1 MGKIRNWVNG
11 DVLVNAVTGQ
21 PFLFWKMEGGKI
33 FSHCGI
39 DSNGRFCMGSDDWTN
54 PKGCRL
60 ANELEKKMLAA
71 EMGKYR
77 LRWVPE
83 LGYMSILTNSETFT
97 EPLEHYGTFTQIVKC
112 MEECG
117 ELIRALGKH
126 LCNEGSY
133 ENVVEEL
140 ADVDI
145 MLSQMRYIFGH
156 TEVDRVRTQ
165 KLARLK
171 MRMEE
176 EGCGPTPALPSMG
189 GREERIRS
197 NRSRKERKEQ

>member
-1 MGKIRNWVNG
+1 MRDWENG
-11 DVLVNAVTGQ
+11 DVLVDELTRQ

-33 FSHCGI
+33 YTHCGI
-39 DSNGRFCMGSDDWTN
+39 DGNGRFCLGCEDWSN
-54 PKGCRL
+54 PKTCRL
-60 ANELEKKMLAA
+60 ATEGEKKMLAT

-83 LGYMSILTNSETFT
+83 LGYMSILTNSETFI
-97 EPLEHYGTFTQIVKC
+97 EPLEHYGMFTQIVKC

-126 LCNEGSY
+126 LCEERGY

-145 MLSQMRYIFGH
+145 MLAQMRYIFGRA
-156 TEVDRVRTQ
+156 EVDRVRAQ

-176 EGCGPTPALPSMG
+176 E
-189 GREERIRS
+189 E
-197 NRSRKERKEQ
+197 

>member
-1 MGKIRNWVNG
+1 MDNKRNWVNG

-33 FSHCGI
+33 YTHCGI
-39 DSNGRFCMGSDDWTN
+39 DSGGRFCLGHEDWCYA
-54 PKGCRL
+54 KVCRL
-60 ANELEKKMLAA
+60 ANLKEKKMLAA

-97 EPLEHYGTFTQIVKC
+97 EPLEHYGKSTQIVKC

-171 MRMEE
+171 RRMEE
-176 EGCGPTPALPSMG
+176 EEKDPPRPVRASHW
-189 GREERIRS
+189 
-197 NRSRKERKEQ
+197 

>member
-1 MGKIRNWVNG
+1 MDKLGNWENG
-11 DVLVNAVTGQ
+11 DVLVNELTRQ

-33 FSHCGI
+33 YTHCGI
-39 DSNGRFCMGSDDWTN
+39 DSNGRFCLGSDDWTN

-60 ANELEKKMLAA
+60 ATELEKRMLAA

-83 LGYMSILTNSETFT
+83 LGYMSILTNSETFI
-97 EPLEHYGTFTQIVKC
+97 EPLEHYGKFTQIVKC

-117 ELIRALGKH
+117 ELIRAPGKH
-126 LCNEGSY
+126 LCEERGC

-145 MLSQMRYIFGH
+145 MLAQMRYLFGH
-156 TEVDRVRTQ
+156 AEVDRVRAQ

-176 EGCGPTPALPSMG
+176 E
-189 GREERIRS
+189 ER
-197 NRSRKERKEQ
+197 

>member
-1 MGKIRNWVNG
+1 MDKNRNWVNG
-11 DVLVNAVTGQ
+11 DVLANELTGQ

-33 FSHCGI
+33 YTHCGI
-39 DSNGRFCMGSDDWTN
+39 DYEGRFCLGHEDWCYA
-54 PKGCRL
+54 KVCRL
-60 ANELEKKMLAA
+60 ATELEKRRLKA
-71 EMGKYR
+71 EIKKRG
-77 LRWVPE
+77 LVFLPE
-83 LGYMSILTNSETFT
+83 LGYMFMQTNDETFT
-97 EPLEHYGTFTQIVKC
+97 EPLEHYGKFTQIVKC

-156 TEVDRVRTQ
+156 TEIDRVRTQ

-176 EGCGPTPALPSMG
+176 E
-189 GREERIRS
+189 E
-197 NRSRKERKEQ
+197 

>member
-1 MGKIRNWVNG
+1 MDKMSNWENG

-39 DSNGRFCMGSDDWTN
+39 DNEGRFCLGSEDWSY
-54 PKGCRL
+54 PKVCRL
-60 ANELEKKMLAA
+60 AKELEKK
-71 EMGKYR
+71 R
-77 LRWVPE
+77 LRVEMKKRGLVFVPE
-83 LGYMSILTNSETFT
+83 SGYVDIIHEDVICYTA
-97 EPLEHYGTFTQIVKC
+97 LEHYGLHSQMVKC

-117 ELIRALGKH
+117 ELIQALARNLSGES
-126 LCNEGSY
+126 NG
-133 ENVVEEL
+133 ENVTEEL

-145 MLSQMRYIFGH
+145 MLKQMRIAFGH
-156 TEVDRVRTQ
+156 HKVYRARAQ

-176 EGCGPTPALPSMG
+176 E
-189 GREERIRS
+189 EE
-197 NRSRKERKEQ
+197 

>member
-1 MGKIRNWVNG
+1 MNG
-11 DVLVNAVTGQ
+11 DVLANAVTGQ
-21 PFLFWKMEGGKI
+21 PFLFWKMEEGKI
-33 FSHCGI
+33 YTHCGI
-39 DSNGRFCMGSDDWTN
+39 DSDGRFCLGCEDWTN

-83 LGYMSILTNSETFT
+83 LEYMSIITSSETFT
-97 EPLEHYGTFTQIVKC
+97 EPLEHYGKFTQIVKC

-126 LCNEGSY
+126 LCGEENI

-140 ADVDI
+140 ADVEI
-145 MLSQMRYIFGH
+145 MLMQMRMVFGRH
-156 TEVDRVRTQ
+156 EVHRVMAQ

-176 EGCGPTPALPSMG
+176 E
-189 GREERIRS
+189 EE
-197 NRSRKERKEQ
+197 

>member
-1 MGKIRNWVNG
+1 MDKLGNWENG
-11 DVLVNAVTGQ
+11 DVLVNDVTGQ
-21 PFLFWKMEGGKI
+21 PFLFWKMEEGKI

-39 DSNGRFCMGSDDWTN
+39 DNEGRFCLGREDWSN
-54 PKGCRL
+54 PKTCRP
-60 ANELEKKMLAA
+60 ATEEEKKMLAA

-83 LGYMSILTNSETFT
+83 LGYMRILTNSETFT

-126 LCNEGSY
+126 LCGERCC
-133 ENVVEEL
+133 ENVVDEL

-145 MLSQMRYIFGH
+145 MLAQMRYLFGH
-156 TEVDRVRTQ
+156 AEVDRVKVQ

-176 EGCGPTPALPSMG
+176 EEL
-189 GREERIRS
+189 
-197 NRSRKERKEQ
+197 

>member
-11 DVLVNAVTGQ
+11 DVLTNALTGQ

-39 DSNGRFCMGSDDWTN
+39 DNEGRFCLGSEDWSN
-54 PKGCRL
+54 PKTCRL
-60 ANELEKKMLAA
+60 AKELEKK
-71 EMGKYR
+71 R
-77 LRWVPE
+77 LRVEMNKRGLVFLPA
-83 LGYMSILTNSETFT
+83 LGYMSILTNDETFT
-97 EPLEHYGTFTQIVKC
+97 EPLEHYGKFTQIVKC

-156 TEVDRVRTQ
+156 AEVDRVRTQ

-176 EGCGPTPALPSMG
+176 E
-189 GREERIRS
+189 EEIKS
-197 NRSRKERKEQ
+197 

>member
-33 FSHCGI
+33 CTHCGI
-39 DSNGRFCMGSDDWTN
+39 DYEGRFCLGGEDWCY
-54 PKGCRL
+54 PKACRL
-60 ANELEKKMLAA
+60 ANELEKKRLRA
-71 EMGKYR
+71 EMKKRG
-77 LRWVPE
+77 LVFVPE
-83 LGYMSILTNSETFT
+83 CGYVDIIHEDVICYTA
-97 EPLEHYGTFTQIVKC
+97 LEHYGAHHQMMKC

-117 ELIRALGKH
+117 ELIQALARNMCGEH
-126 LCNEGSY
+126 CA

-140 ADVDI
+140 ADVEI
-145 MLSQMRYIFGH
+145 MLMQMRIAFGRQKTH
-156 TEVDRVRTQ
+156 RVMAQ

-176 EGCGPTPALPSMG
+176 NE
-189 GREERIRS
+189 
-197 NRSRKERKEQ
+197 

>member
-1 MGKIRNWVNG
+1 MSKIRNWVNG
-11 DVLVNAVTGQ
+11 DVLVNTLTGL

-39 DSNGRFCMGSDDWTN
+39 DNERRFCLGCEDWTN
-54 PKGCRL
+54 PKACRL
-60 ANELEKKMLAA
+60 ATEEEKKRLRA
-71 EMGKYR
+71 EMEKRG
-77 LRWVPE
+77 LAFLPA
-83 LGYMSILTNSETFT
+83 LGYMIILTNDETFT
-97 EPLEHYGTFTQIVKC
+97 EPLEHYGKFTQIVKC

-117 ELIRALGKH
+117 ELIRALGKY
-126 LCNEGSY
+126 LCEGRGC

-176 EGCGPTPALPSMG
+176 E
-189 GREERIRS
+189 EE
-197 NRSRKERKEQ
+197 